1 MEALNDWKIRE
12 FLSTSSGY
20 GSGDGSGYGS
30 GYGYGYSS
38 GYGYGDGSGSGS
50 GYGYDYGDG
59 SGYGSGSG
67 DGNGYGI
74 QCVNGDILYIVDNIP
89 TRIDKI
95 KSQIAKGAIFNRDL
109 TFTPC
114 YVAKYNGFW
123 GHGDSAR
130 EALKAAIEKYEEQMP
145 EEDRIRAFVDAHKP
159 EIKYPNQDFFVWH
172 HKLTGSCEM
181 GRKAFARDH
190 EIGMDESMTVLEFI
204 KLTENDYGGDII
216 KKLKPFYVGEDKT

>member
-1 MEALNDWKIRE
+1 MEVLSDWKIRE
-12 FLSTSSGY
+12 FLSPDYGHGDGHGYGFGSGSGYGFGHGDGYGY
-20 GSGDGSGYGS
+20 GSGYGFGSGYGS
-30 GYGYGYSS
+30 GYGYGS
-38 GYGYGDGSGSGS
+38 GDGSG
-50 GYGYDYGDG
+50 D
-59 SGYGSGSG
+59 
-67 DGNGYGI
+67 GI
-74 QCVNGDILYIVDNIP
+74 QCVNGDKLYIVDDVP

-95 KSQIAKGAIFNRDL
+95 KSQIAKGAILNRDF

-145 EEDRIRAFVDAHKP
+145 EDDRIRAFVDAHKP
-159 EIKYPNQDFFVWH
+159 GTKYPNQDFFVWH

-204 KLTENDYGGDII
+204 KLTENNYGGDII
-216 KKLKPFYVGEDKT
+216 KKLKPFYTEEDRS